1 MFVAVLGKTLRVLRT
16 VVQGGQITFAQG
28 GDGRNILA
36 CRGVIFMP
44 GKSRRVYYNSET
56 AKSQVVCKKIFWAT
70 SLLFTMKSKEIFYV
84 GIA

>member
-28 GDGRNILA
+28 EDGCNILA

-56 AKSQVVCKKIFWAT
+56 AKSQVVSKKIFRAT
-70 SLLFTMKSKEIFYV
+70 SLLFTMKSKEVFFMWE
-84 GIA
+84 